1 LEKKIMLNPLNN
13 AFFFLVS
20 TLFDLYIFVLLIRL
34 ILAGIRADYY
44 NPISQLVIKLT
55 QPVIGPLRRMI
66 PNYKT
71 LELSSLVAVLLFE
84 LLKYFLIGLM
94 LVGIPNPAGLV
105 ILAIADA
112 GRNLLNIFFY
122 AILLQAILSW
132 VQAGYSPVY
141 FLLTKIT
148 TPIIRPIQRVIP
160 PLGGF
165 DISPIPAMLLLQL
178 GIILVFGPLFVMGQV
193 MAFG

>member
-1 LEKKIMLNPLNN
+1 MLNPLNN